1 VDQYANLLVADG
13 VNRILY
19 FAPQIAV
26 VNAAN
31 YIVGRPLAPGTF
43 AALFPSI
50 STNVIANGTQNN
62 SGTFPLATTLADT
75 QVLVNGTAA
84 PLFYVSPGQI
94 NVPLSLSLPT
104 TGTVNLQA
112 VRQSTGQIY
121 GAAEVPLASASPG
134 LFSADASGSGEIV
147 ALNQDNTRNSPSNP
161 IPRGQVLQIYA
172 TGQGPVSNP
181 PADGTASTGQVPTA
195 ATPEVILG
203 TTFVPS
209 SNVQYSGLAP
219 DLIGVWLINVQIP
232 MTATTGTAVPIQ
244 VFMNSIPSNNP
255 AAPTKVATT
264 VSIK

>member
-1 VDQYANLLVADG
+1 M
-13 VNRILY
+13 NRILY

-31 YIVGRPLAPGTF
+31 YIVGRPLAPGTS
-43 AALFPSI
+43 AALFPSVG
-50 STNVIANGTQNN
+50 TNAIANGTQNN

-75 QVLVNGTAA
+75 QVLVNGAA
-84 PLFYVSPGQI
+84 VPLFYVSPGQI

-104 TGTVNLQA
+104 SGTFDLQA

-134 LFSADASGSGEIV
+134 LFSADASGNGEIV
-147 ALNQDNTRNSPSNP
+147 ALNQDGTRNSPSNP
-161 IPRGQVLQIYA
+161 IPAGQVLQIYA
-172 TGQGPVSNP
+172 TGQGPVSSP

-219 DLIGVWLINVQIP
+219 ALIGVWQINVQIP
-232 MTATTGTAVPIQ
+232 MTATTGSAVPIQ

-255 AAPTKVATT
+255 AAPTQVATT

>member
-1 VDQYANLLVADG
+1 MPPDATLPAVSPRSGFVDQYDNLLVADG
-13 VNRILY
+13 INRLLY

-31 YIVGRPLAPGTF
+31 YIVGRPLAPGAF

-62 SGTFPLATTLADT
+62 SGTYPLATTLADT
-75 QVLVNGTAA
+75 QVLVNGSPV

-94 NVPLSLSLPT
+94 NVPLSLNLPT
-104 TGTVNLQA
+104 SGTFNLQ
-112 VRQSTGQIY
+112 VIRQSTGQIY
-121 GAAEVPLASASPG
+121 GSAELALASASPG

-147 ALNQDNTRNSPSNP
+147 ALNQDNTQNSPSNP

-203 TTFVPS
+203 TTFVPA

-219 DLIGVWLINVQIP
+219 GLIGIWQINVQIP
-232 MTATTGTAVPIQ
+232 MTATNRNRRADSGVHE
-244 VFMNSIPSNNP
+244 
-255 AAPTKVATT
+255 
-264 VSIK
+264 